1 MFFNFKKKALNQK
14 AQDIEVSVT
23 RQVVKDREKMVKSI
37 MEQKKLPIL
46 VIDKSWYSVKEL
58 IINEIIEQ
66 KEKELLDYL
75 KEQGSLNN
83 ALKENHAVKQNL
95 LKKILEVSEAI
106 NSQGDSKREV
116 ELDTLH
122 QAITK
127 LNDDISKQET
137 RLEEVQELIE
147 TTNRDLTEETV
158 ALSYTYME
166 SYKETSDQLQEE
178 IDVLRARLLEKA
190 TEKKHYDQMTTT
202 LYHYLHNIV
211 GYKHI
216 DKLDRKLGDS
226 SK

>member
-1 MFFNFKKKALNQK
+1 MFFNFKKKMPNQK
-14 AQDIEVSVT
+14 AHDIEINVS
-23 RQVVKDREKMVKSI
+23 RQVINEREKIVKSI

-46 VIDKSWYSVKEL
+46 VIDKSWYNVKEL
-58 IINEIIEQ
+58 IINEVIEQ
-66 KEKELLDYL
+66 KEKELVDYL

-95 LKKILEVSEAI
+95 LKKVLEVSEAI
-106 NSQGDSKREV
+106 NSKGDSKREA

-127 LNDDISKQET
+127 INNDVESQET
-137 RLEEVQELIE
+137 RLEEVQGLIE
-147 TTNRDLTEETV
+147 STNRDLTEEAV

-166 SYKETSDQLQEE
+166 SYKETSSQLQEE
-178 IDVLRARLLEKA
+178 IDILRAKLLEKA
-190 TEKKHYDQMTTT
+190 TEKKQYDQKITT

-216 DKLDRKLGDS
+216 DKLDKKLGDS
-226 SK
+226 